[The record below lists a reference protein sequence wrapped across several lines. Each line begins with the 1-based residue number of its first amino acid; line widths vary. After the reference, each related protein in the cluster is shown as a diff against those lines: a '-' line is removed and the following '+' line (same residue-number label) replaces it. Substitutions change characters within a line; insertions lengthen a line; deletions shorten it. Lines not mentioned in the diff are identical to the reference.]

1 MDKAR
6 EEFEK
11 EFAGENFEYQGMG
24 GYYTDPIVQ
33 AKFEGFEKGYTKETE
48 PLKWRWDRSIL
59 YVGSYV
65 VATIEPERDEDG
77 ITGWFAKSDAEEEEL
92 AWAVPEPEA
101 KKACED
107 WAESFLAKL
116 RGEA

>member
-1 MDKAR
+1 MDKIR

-48 PLKWRWDRSIL
+48 PLKWRWEDSEL
-59 YVGSYV
+59 FVGSV
-65 VATIEPERDEDG
+65 LVAEVNFRQGYNPFKACSALDGTYQGYADEN
-77 ITGWFAKSDAEEEEL
+77 A
-92 AWAVPEPEA
+92 A
-101 KKACED
+101 KKACEKLAD
-107 WAESFLAKL
+107 AFLAKL